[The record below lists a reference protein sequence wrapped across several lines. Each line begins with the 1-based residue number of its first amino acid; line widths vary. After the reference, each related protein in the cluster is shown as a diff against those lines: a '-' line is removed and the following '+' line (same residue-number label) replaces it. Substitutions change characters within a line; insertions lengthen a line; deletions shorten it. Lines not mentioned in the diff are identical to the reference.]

1 MVQKLM
7 WEMFL
12 KTSKNMD
19 GWMDGDL
26 LISQKYQICIWMG
39 PKMGGADTLDICC
52 LQYTQNT

>member
-1 MVQKLM
+1 MGDVSENEQKH
-7 WEMFL
+7 
-12 KTSKNMD
+12 